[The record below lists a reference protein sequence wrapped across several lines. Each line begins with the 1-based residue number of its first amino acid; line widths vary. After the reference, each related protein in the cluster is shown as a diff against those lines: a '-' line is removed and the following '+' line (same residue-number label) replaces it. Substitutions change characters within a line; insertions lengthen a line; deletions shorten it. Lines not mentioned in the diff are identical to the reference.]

1 MSSFLTIHNN
11 DKGPAFSTFD
21 TIQAAKN
28 HLQHLLCSHQ
38 VTASDTLAIV
48 RSSDDSIVYF
58 RQRNNTLARLNAALG
73 QHETNVSYSLPSVF
87 QLVKEQVTFA
97 FSTLTTAMSRL

>member
-21 TIQAAKN
+21 SIQAAKN

-38 VTASDTLAIV
+38 VAAADTLAII
-48 RSSDDSIVYF
+48 RSCDDSIVYF

-73 QHETNVSYSLPSVF
+73 QHETNSGYSLPSIF
-87 QLVKEQVTFA
+87 QLVKERVTFV
-97 FSTLTTAMSRL
+97 FSALTNVVSRR